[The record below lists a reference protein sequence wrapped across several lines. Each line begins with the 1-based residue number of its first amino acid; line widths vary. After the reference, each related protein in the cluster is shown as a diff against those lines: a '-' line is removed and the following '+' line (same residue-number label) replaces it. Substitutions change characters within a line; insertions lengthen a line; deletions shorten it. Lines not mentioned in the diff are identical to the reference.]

1 MTRGDEGTSAGL
13 TPPLR
18 SRPARHEML
27 AQHIALVVLQAAF
40 LARQNQGRGS
50 MARSTKVLV
59 ESRDG
64 LEDKTTVSV
73 VLVKAGCGHL
83 PGAAT

>member
-13 TPPLR
+13 TPPRR
-18 SRPARHEML
+18 SRPARLEML
-27 AQHIALVVLQAAF
+27 VQHIALAAGQAAF
-40 LARQNQGRGS
+40 LARQNQGRDG

-59 ESRDG
+59 EFRDG
-64 LEDKTTVSV
+64 LEDKITVRA